1 VGSHDPGQGSIEGAV
16 TGAVRR
22 LLGHHAIRSLV
33 FERLLLTGA
42 VLLAAAA
49 LVSGRVAPR
58 EVPGLLDIRLLSLF
72 LVLTIAV
79 ELGKA
84 SDLFD
89 RLVVAVAARVRSA
102 RGLAAGMIAVSGAL
116 AALLTNDVALF
127 LVIPFTMGF
136 RRVPDFD
143 LAPVVVLEVAA
154 ANILGCVSP
163 IGNPQNLFLYAR
175 GGFAPDGFFRVQV
188 PWCIAAAALLAAAVP
203 LLVPRR
209 ALAAPP
215 VEPFDVDPLLATACV
230 VLLVGELLA
239 LFGALDHRWP
249 LLLGAGGAVL
259 LGRRLRDTDFSLVLV
274 FALLFVGVAGL
285 ERGRLY
291 EVLDPVRIF
300 GHHARGLVL
309 SGALLSQVVSNV
321 PAAML
326 LAPAAVGAAGFRALL
341 YGVNAG
347 GCGTP
352 VASIANLIGAQLF
365 TREGGSGRAFWARF
379 LPLSA
384 ALLVL
389 LTAASLAL
397 VS

>member
-1 VGSHDPGQGSIEGAV
+1 MS
-16 TGAVRR
+16 VRR

-42 VLLAAAA
+42 AILAIAA
-49 LVSGRVAPR
+49 LVSGRVAAR
-58 EVPGLLDIRLLSLF
+58 EVPRLLDVRLLSLF

-89 RLVVAVAARVRSA
+89 RLVAAVAGRVRTA
-102 RGLAAGMIAVSGAL
+102 RGLAVGMVAVSGAL

-136 RRVPDFD
+136 RRVGGLQ
-143 LAPVVVLEVAA
+143 LAPIVVLEVAG
-154 ANILGCVSP
+154 ANVLGCVSP

-175 GGFAPDGFFRVQV
+175 GGFTPESFFRAQI
-188 PWCIAAAALLAAAVP
+188 PWCAGAAVLLAIAVP

-209 ALAAPP
+209 ALVAPP
-215 VEPFDVDPLLATACV
+215 VEPFDVDPLSALACV
-230 VLLVGELLA
+230 ALLVGGVLA
-239 LFGALDHRWP
+239 LFGVLDHRLP
-249 LLLGAGGAVL
+249 LLLAVGGAVL
-259 LGRRLRDTDFSLVLV
+259 LGRRLLVTDFSLVLV
-274 FALLFVGVAGL
+274 FAFLFVGVAGL

-291 EVLDPVRIF
+291 EVLDPVRIL
-300 GHHARGLVL
+300 GHHARGMAL
-309 SGALLSQVVSNV
+309 SGALLSQIVSNV
-321 PAAML
+321 PAVML
-326 LAPAAVGAAGFRALL
+326 LAPAAVGAAGFRGLL

-352 VASIANLIGAQLF
+352 VSSIANLIGAQLF
-365 TREGGSGRAFWARF
+365 VREGGRAREFWRRF
-379 LPLSA
+379 LPASA

-389 LTAASLAL
+389 LTALSLLL

>member
-1 VGSHDPGQGSIEGAV
+1 MS
-16 TGAVRR
+16 VRR

-42 VLLAAAA
+42 AILAIAA
-49 LVSGRVAPR
+49 LVSGRVAAR
-58 EVPGLLDIRLLSLF
+58 EVPRLLDVRLLSLF

-89 RLVVAVAARVRSA
+89 RLVAAVAGRVRTA
-102 RGLAAGMIAVSGAL
+102 RGLAVGMVAVSGAL

-136 RRVPDFD
+136 RRVGGLQ
-143 LAPVVVLEVAA
+143 LAPIVVLEVAG
-154 ANILGCVSP
+154 ANVLGCVSP

-175 GGFAPDGFFRVQV
+175 GGFTPESFFRAQI
-188 PWCIAAAALLAAAVP
+188 PWCAGAGVLLAIAVP

-209 ALAAPP
+209 ALVAPP
-215 VEPFDVDPLLATACV
+215 VEPFDVDPLPALACV
-230 VLLVGELLA
+230 ALLVGGVLA
-239 LFGALDHRWP
+239 LFGVLDHRLP
-249 LLLGAGGAVL
+249 LLLAVGGAVL
-259 LGRRLRDTDFSLVLV
+259 LGRRLLVTDFSLVLV
-274 FALLFVGVAGL
+274 FAFLFVGVAGL

-291 EVLDPVRIF
+291 EVLDPVRIL
-300 GHHARGLVL
+300 GHHARGMAL
-309 SGALLSQVVSNV
+309 SGALLSQIVSNV

-326 LAPAAVGAAGFRALL
+326 LATAAVGAAGFRGLL

-352 VASIANLIGAQLF
+352 VSSIANLIGAQLF
-365 TREGGSGRAFWARF
+365 VREGGRAREFWRRF
-379 LPLSA
+379 LPASA

-389 LTAASLAL
+389 LTALSLLL